1 MGGGLTSSGKH
12 EGLRIRDGSGENE
25 LIRSTALKTHSDAPT
40 GNWRTLRTVLR
51 ESGAP
56 YLVALFVTPVVAQ
69 FAQYVLP
76 GVAVIGAQAVSVVL
90 AFVGTSVAL
99 ALWFAYIPQQSWPP
113 LFQIFIGALVF
124 AWLFAVGTTTFHR
137 DAFNLA
143 AILVPV
149 SLFMVWLKRPHAR
162 DVWRAGDA
170 FAWSI
175 ISIAVAA
182 QMLDWL
188 GLRELRYDFW
198 NRLPVIDQ
206 IIGPIG
212 RWEGPFGNSNLAGPI
227 GAFLVAYGL
236 YRYRLSRWSMV
247 ITGGLIV
254 FLSDSRTGY
263 LGLLVALLVAA
274 LYRPRIGPFHIS
286 RTTRAVTLVVAA
298 SAFLALI
305 VLLDPT
311 INNRTPVWATFW
323 NLWWS
328 SPLVGVGGEGI
339 INSIRGDGLLDGW
352 ATHGHNIFIDPL
364 ARAGL
369 LGTLPLLLGLIAAFA
384 LTLRAANVGKQ
395 VGLVVLACFLASGIT
410 EDVVDW
416 RYPGMQA
423 LPLLLAA
430 MLGAVAAP
438 QIKAPRLQSSS

>member
-1 MGGGLTSSGKH
+1 
-12 EGLRIRDGSGENE
+12 
-25 LIRSTALKTHSDAPT
+25 
-40 GNWRTLRTVLR
+40 LR

-90 AFVGTSVAL
+90 AFIGTSVAL
-99 ALWFAYIPQQSWPP
+99 ALWFAYTPQQSWPR

-182 QMLDWL
+182 HVLDWL

-198 NRLPVIDQ
+198 NRLPVVDQ
-206 IIGPIG
+206 VIGPIG
-212 RWEGPFGNSNLAGPI
+212 RWEGPFGSSNLAGPI
-227 GAFLVAYGL
+227 GVFLVAYGL
-236 YRYRLSRWSMV
+236 YRYGLSRWAMV
-247 ITGGLIV
+247 ITGGVII

-263 LGLLVALLVAA
+263 LGLVVALAVATMC
-274 LYRPRIGPFHIS
+274 RTSIGPI
-286 RTTRAVTLVVAA
+286 RITQVVRGVALGLLV
-298 SAFLALI
+298 SAIFITI
-305 VLLDPT
+305 VGVDPSL
-311 INNRTPVWATFW
+311 NNRTPVWATFW
-323 NLWWS
+323 NLWTS
-328 SPLVGVGGEGI
+328 SPWVGVGENGI
-339 INSIRGDGLLDGW
+339 SSAIRGDQLLEGW
-352 ATHGHNIFIDPL
+352 ATHGHNLIIDPL
-364 ARAGL
+364 ARSGL
-369 LGTLPLLLGLIAAFA
+369 LGLLPILAALTSA
-384 LTLRAANVGKQ
+384 IVLTLRKAKQ
-395 VGLVVLACFLASGIT
+395 GRPAGLVILAGFSAVGIT

-416 RYPGMQA
+416 KYCSIYT
-423 LPLLLAA
+423 LPLLLAV
-430 MLGAVAAP
+430 MLSSNLKVTVP
-438 QIKAPRLQSSS
+438 QVLGIKGDVGNGPL